1 MSVHE
6 VDVTLSSHTIYE
18 GSGSPGADIR
28 VAQAAIE
35 AFKLALKELGEPVPE
50 NGYRVILSVEGL
62 ELEVRQ
68 GPTTTVTNYG
78 TPAPVE
84 EIATF
89 LDEGHPDDLDSIVLP
104 ADGVAFTA
112 EELDALRVGYRVY
125 DHTGDRWQKRAAGDW
140 VFVSSLGRE
149 SSALTMA
156 AEELAD
162 VWGPLTR
169 EAPE

>member
-1 MSVHE
+1 MSV
-6 VDVTLSSHTIYE
+6 L
-18 GSGSPGADIR
+18 
-28 VAQAAIE
+28 
-35 AFKLALKELGEPVPE
+35 E
-50 NGYRVILSVEGL
+50 NGKTSSVVGAQVDKPDPREAEAIIAAFLTALDELDVEVPANSYRSLVTRSGL
-62 ELEVRQ
+62 QIEVFDDA
-68 GPTTTVTNYG
+68 GPTVTHYG

-89 LDEGHPDDLDSIVLP
+89 LVEGHPDDLDSIVLP

-125 DHTGDRWQKRAAGDW
+125 DRTGDRWQKRAAGDW
-140 VFVSSLGRE
+140 AFVSSLGRE
-149 SSALTMA
+149 PSALTMA